1 MADNIHLEIVTPKQ
15 VAYSKA
21 VDSVVVSG
29 IEGDMEIFKDHIS
42 LITFLKPGK
51 IIAKSGNDSDTFF
64 STGGTVEF
72 SNNKLSILLDNFFD
86 STAFQSEE
94 LLKLKQNAEKKL
106 NNKKEISDEEVY
118 LNNQIIEQINNLKS

>member
-42 LITFLKPGK
+42 LITFLKAGK
-51 IIAKSGNDSDTFF
+51 IIAKVGSNADIFF

-72 SNNKLSILLDNFFD
+72 SNNKLSILLDNFFN
-86 STAFQSEE
+86 SSEFQSEE
-94 LLKLKQNAEKKL
+94 LTKLKQNAEKKL
-106 NNKKEISDEEVY
+106 SNKEISDEEIF
-118 LNNQIIEQINNLKS
+118 LNNQIIDQINNLKF

>member
-42 LITFLKPGK
+42 LITFLKAGK
-51 IIAKSGNDSDTFF
+51 IIAKAGSNADIFF

-72 SNNKLSILLDNFFD
+72 SNNKLSILLDNFFN
-86 STAFQSEE
+86 SSEFQSEE
-94 LLKLKQNAEKKL
+94 LIKLKQNAEKKL
-106 NNKKEISDEEVY
+106 SNKEISDEEIY
-118 LNNQIIEQINNLKS
+118 LNNQIIDQINNLKA

>member
-21 VDSVVVSG
+21 VDSVVISG

-42 LITFLKPGK
+42 LITFLKAGK
-51 IIAKSGNDSDTFF
+51 IIAKAGSNTDTFF

-72 SNNKLSILLDNFFD
+72 SNNKLSILLDNFFN
-86 STAFQSEE
+86 STEFQSEE
-94 LLKLKQNAEKKL
+94 LTKLKQNAEKKL
-106 NNKKEISDEEVY
+106 SNKEISDEEIY
-118 LNNQIIEQINNLKS
+118 LNNQIIDQINNLKS

>member
-1 MADNIHLEIVTPKQ
+1 MVDNIHLEIVTPKQ
-15 VAYSKA
+15 VVYSKS
-21 VDSVVVSG
+21 VESVVVSG

-51 IIAKSGNDSDTFF
+51 IITKSGNDLDTLF

-86 STAFQSEE
+86 STTFQSEE

-106 NNKKEISDEEVY
+106 NNKEISDEEIY

>member
-21 VDSVVVSG
+21 VDSVVISG

-42 LITFLKPGK
+42 LITFLKAGK
-51 IIAKSGNDSDTFF
+51 IIAKAGSNTDTFF

-72 SNNKLSILLDNFFD
+72 SNNKLSILLDNFF
-86 STAFQSEE
+86 SSSEFQSEE
-94 LLKLKQNAEKKL
+94 LTKLKQNAEKKL
-106 NNKKEISDEEVY
+106 SNKEISDEEIY
-118 LNNQIIEQINNLKS
+118 LNNQIIDQINNLKS

>member
-42 LITFLKPGK
+42 LITFLKAGK
-51 IIAKSGNDSDTFF
+51 IIAKVGSNSDTFF

-72 SNNKLSILLDNFFD
+72 SNNKLSILLDNFFN
-86 STAFQSEE
+86 SSEFQSEE
-94 LLKLKQNAEKKL
+94 LTKLKQNAEKKL
-106 NNKKEISDEEVY
+106 NNKEISDEEIY
-118 LNNQIIEQINNLKS
+118 LNNQIIDQINNLKA

>member
-21 VDSVVVSG
+21 VDSVVISG

-42 LITFLKPGK
+42 LITFLKAGK
-51 IIAKSGNDSDTFF
+51 IIAKAGSNTDTFF

-72 SNNKLSILLDNFFD
+72 SNNKLSILLDNFFN
-86 STAFQSEE
+86 SSEFQSEE
-94 LLKLKQNAEKKL
+94 LTKLKQNAEKKL
-106 NNKKEISDEEVY
+106 SNKEISDEEIY
-118 LNNQIIEQINNLKS
+118 LNNQIIDQINNLKS

>member
-21 VDSVVVSG
+21 VDSVVISG

-42 LITFLKPGK
+42 IITFLKAGK
-51 IIAKSGNDSDTFF
+51 ITAKAGSNADIFF

-72 SNNKLSILLDNFFD
+72 SNNKLSILLDNFFN
-86 STAFQSEE
+86 SSEFQSEE
-94 LLKLKQNAEKKL
+94 LIKLKQNAEKKL
-106 NNKKEISDEEVY
+106 SNKEISDEEIY
-118 LNNQIIEQINNLKS
+118 LNNQIIDQINNLKS

>member
-15 VAYSKA
+15 VAYSKV

-86 STAFQSEE
+86 STTFQSEE
-94 LLKLKQNAEKKL
+94 LQKLKQMQKK
-106 NNKKEISDEEVY
+106 N
-118 LNNQIIEQINNLKS
+118 

>member
-21 VDSVVVSG
+21 VDSVVISG

-42 LITFLKPGK
+42 LITFLKAGK
-51 IIAKSGNDSDTFF
+51 IIAKAGSNVDIFF

-72 SNNKLSILLDNFFD
+72 SNNKLSILLDNFFN
-86 STAFQSEE
+86 STEFQSEE
-94 LLKLKQNAEKKL
+94 LIKLKQNAEKKL
-106 NNKKEISDEEVY
+106 SNKEISDEEIY
-118 LNNQIIEQINNLKS
+118 LNNQIVDQINNLKS

>member
-42 LITFLKPGK
+42 LITFLKAGK
-51 IIAKSGNDSDTFF
+51 IIAKVGSNADTFF

-72 SNNKLSILLDNFFD
+72 SNNKLSILLDNFFN
-86 STAFQSEE
+86 SSEFQSEE
-94 LLKLKQNAEKKL
+94 LTKLKQNAEKKL
-106 NNKKEISDEEVY
+106 SNKEISDEEIY
-118 LNNQIIEQINNLKS
+118 LNDQIIDQINNLKA

>member
-21 VDSVVVSG
+21 VDSVVISG

-42 LITFLKPGK
+42 LITFLKAGK
-51 IIAKSGNDSDTFF
+51 IIAKAGSNVDIFF

-72 SNNKLSILLDNFFD
+72 SNNKLSILLDNFFN
-86 STAFQSEE
+86 STEFQSEE
-94 LLKLKQNAEKKL
+94 LIKLKHNAEKKL
-106 NNKKEISDEEVY
+106 SNKEISDEEIY
-118 LNNQIIEQINNLKS
+118 LNNQIVDQINNLKS

>member
-1 MADNIHLEIVTPKQ
+1 MVDNIHLEIVTPKQ
-15 VAYSKA
+15 VVYSKS
-21 VDSVVVSG
+21 VESVVVSG

-51 IIAKSGNDSDTFF
+51 IIAKNGNDSDTFF

-86 STAFQSEE
+86 STTFQSEE

-106 NNKKEISDEEVY
+106 NNKEISNEEIY
-118 LNNQIIEQINNLKS
+118 SNNQIIEQINNLKS

>member
-21 VDSVVVSG
+21 VDSVVISG

-42 LITFLKPGK
+42 LITFLKAGK
-51 IIAKSGNDSDTFF
+51 IIAKAGSSSDTFF

-72 SNNKLSILLDNFFD
+72 SNNKLSILLDNFF
-86 STAFQSEE
+86 SSSEFQSEE
-94 LLKLKQNAEKKL
+94 LTKLKQNAEKKL
-106 NNKKEISDEEVY
+106 SNKEISDEEIY
-118 LNNQIIEQINNLKS
+118 LNNQIIDQINNLKS